1 MEPEHSPFRPG
12 QPADIELFIGRS
24 QQISEVTQ
32 LVKNSA
38 NDRFQIGF
46 LTGERGIG
54 KTSLASFS
62 QHLVERDATA
72 ATSHVMLGGIK
83 SLDRFVQRTLEHIIK
98 DNADRPWYR
107 TILAIFGERVE
118 SVGLF
123 GVSINLRF
131 SPAEMQEVTNAFPE
145 ALRTIQTKLEGNRP
159 SLFIV
164 LDDIDDLAEL
174 PDFANWL
181 KSTVDSIAIHRSP
194 TKVTLLL
201 VGLEETRR
209 SLLALQPSLARVF
222 QVVDIFPWTQEE
234 SEGFFTTYFDSVNGT
249 LEPDALHFMA
259 DMTGGLPVVAH
270 EIGDAVYRTTEEYPV
285 MLSDAINGIT
295 NAARILGH
303 KMLQP
308 QIVEALQSER
318 YREILRI
325 LPTGPLTRRFRRSEL
340 IDRLPDES
348 VRSVDALSSTHAEVG
363 RNCTGS

>member
-1 MEPEHSPFRPG
+1 
-12 QPADIELFIGRS
+12 
-24 QQISEVTQ
+24 
-32 LVKNSA
+32 
-38 NDRFQIGF
+38 
-46 LTGERGIG
+46 
-54 KTSLASFS
+54 
-62 QHLVERDATA
+62 
-72 ATSHVMLGGIK
+72 
-83 SLDRFVQRTLEHIIK
+83 
-98 DNADRPWYR
+98 
-107 TILAIFGERVE
+107 
-118 SVGLF
+118 
-123 GVSINLRF
+123 
-131 SPAEMQEVTNAFPE
+131 MQEVTNAFPE